1 MTFCL
6 EGRYSTNWANDAYVI
21 GPQRVELCVSAYKT
35 DAQQP
40 SSTSPMFHSTQN
52 LYRTSYSAGLFSLM
66 KLSGYCE
73 LPLIDL
79 LWDTGFI
86 ILWAAVLLDEFKTF
100 IASKWCRFCHKR
112 TARVRRLLRLLYT
125 WYNNLSLCFPCLSNP
140 AQVRNNQ
147 YGTHEL
153 IPKKCQNPYVFIL
166 TSFVPA

>member
-1 MTFCL
+1 
-6 EGRYSTNWANDAYVI
+6 
-21 GPQRVELCVSAYKT
+21 
-35 DAQQP
+35 
-40 SSTSPMFHSTQN
+40 
-52 LYRTSYSAGLFSLM
+52 M

-100 IASKWCRFCHKR
+100 IASKWCRFVHKR
-112 TARVRRLLRLLYT
+112 TARVKRLLRLLYT
-125 WYNNLSLCFPCLSNP
+125 WYNSLSCFPCLSNR

-153 IPKKCQNPYVFIL
+153 ILKKCQNPYVFIL
-166 TSFVPA
+166 TSFLCPPRIELGLSFDSKLKVWRNPTLLSRAQNNERERIWTSGGLSSAD